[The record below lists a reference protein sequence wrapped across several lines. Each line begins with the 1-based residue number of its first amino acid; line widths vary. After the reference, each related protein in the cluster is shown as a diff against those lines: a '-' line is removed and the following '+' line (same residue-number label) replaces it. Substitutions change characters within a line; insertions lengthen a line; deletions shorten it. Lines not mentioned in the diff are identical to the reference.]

1 VPTPTRSQL
10 AAQLADLKRT
20 GLDKKLAAAAKAAGI
35 EYPFLLAVAS
45 RESGCRNQLGDY
57 RGGLAHG
64 IGILQIDVQHPIALH
79 ARDTGSW
86 WPNPDPLIAFGAALL
101 ASNLKSVR
109 ALRPSFTDAQA
120 HKISASAY
128 NCGLGNALA
137 GSAKGDSDKFTTGG
151 SYGRDVMDRM
161 AIFQDLLAA
170 K

>member
-1 VPTPTRSQL
+1 MQSSVLEKQLQTIRSN
-10 AAQLADLKRT
+10 
-20 GLDKKLAAAAKAAGI
+20 GLFAKLEKAARAHGI
-35 EYPFLLAVAS
+35 ETAYLLAIGS
-45 RESGCRNQLGDY
+45 RESGLRNILGDY

-64 IGILQIDVQHPIALH
+64 VGILQIDVQHPIALH

-109 ALRPSFTDAQA
+109 ALRPAFDDRQA
-120 HKISASAY
+120 HKCAASAY

-161 AIFQDLLAA
+161 AIFQDLLAG
-170 K
+170 